1 MMPDLGSYV
10 LEVSLAYVASL
21 GLIGLL
27 ALWYW
32 LRGRVV
38 RRQLEE
44 IETRRG
50 EANG

>member
-1 MMPDLGSYV
+1 MMPDLGRYA
-10 LEVSLAYVASL
+10 LEVTLAYIASL
-21 GLIGLL
+21 GLIGGL

-32 LRGRVV
+32 LRARAV

-50 EANG
+50 KNG